1 MELKEQRYVVTLA
14 DTGNLTK
21 AAKKLSI
28 SQPALSLYIK
38 NLENSYG
45 EQLFSRQNRRLKPT
59 YFGEL
64 YIEKARQ
71 IIRIGNDF
79 KEEMDFMRNGARGK
93 ITFGIPQWRSP
104 IILPVLLPAF
114 REKYPDIE
122 LNIVEEDSED
132 TLITHLD
139 KNKIDFAITSGEYE
153 DHPYIKIGDDKVLL
167 CASENNPICSGP
179 EPEAGKYR
187 TIKPDALAHQIFLFK
202 SDDADA
208 KQMSDNVKKV
218 FRLGSSQFMTLK
230 NSEAAFLLVKQNFG
244 VTLIPESRTKN
255 MDLTGL
261 CLCEISG
268 NHFSKEMGI
277 LKSKDNK
284 HSEFV
289 DILIQMIDELFST
302 DWSGNR

>member
-1 MELKEQRYVVTLA
+1 MELKEQKYVVTLA

-21 AAKKLSI
+21 AAKKLNI

-45 EQLFSRQNRRLKPT
+45 ELLFSRQNRRLKAT

-71 IIRIGNDF
+71 ILKIGSEF
-79 KEEMDFMRNGARGK
+79 KEEMDFIKNGAKGK
-93 ITFGIPQWRSP
+93 VTFGIPQWRSP
-104 IILPVLLPAF
+104 VILPVLLPKF

-122 LNIVEEDSED
+122 INIVEEDSED
-132 TLITHLD
+132 TLINHLD
-139 KNKIDFAITSGEYE
+139 KNKIDFAITSSEYE
-153 DHPYIKIGDDKVLL
+153 EHPYIKICDDKILL
-167 CASENNPICSGP
+167 CASADNPICGAEIP
-179 EPEAGKYR
+179 PDHKYR
-187 TIKPDALAHQIFLFK
+187 IVKPDALLHHVFLLK

-208 KQMSDNVKKV
+208 KQMMENVKKV
-218 FRLGSSQFMTLK
+218 FKLGASQIMTMK

-244 VTLIPESRTKN
+244 ITLIPESRAMN

-261 CLCEISG
+261 CLCEIKG
-268 NHFSKEMGI
+268 NKFTKEMGI
-277 LKSKDNK
+277 LKNK
-284 HSEFV
+284 ENKTSEFA

-302 DWSGNR
+302 DRSDE